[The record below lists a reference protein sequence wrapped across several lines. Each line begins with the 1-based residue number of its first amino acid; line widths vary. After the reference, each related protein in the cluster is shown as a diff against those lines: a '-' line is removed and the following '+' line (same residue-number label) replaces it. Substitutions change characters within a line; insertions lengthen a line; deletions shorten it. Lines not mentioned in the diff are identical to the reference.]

1 MLLSSRAREG
11 LPARRRIPAL
21 AIGPEF
27 CVVSRRHDLLGGH
40 YSLLA
45 SLCFVALGLGLGIAA
60 LAAWLV
66 LPYCALEMAGLYWA
80 LRCIERHASD
90 WEQVSVC
97 GDRVIVENKRAG
109 ARMRRNSTAT
119 GRRSKSKTMD
129 SIVHHGSG
137 CASPGVTRPSARSCR
152 RRSGPSPRGTCTAG
166 SACGSGHSRSA
177 RISKHFGARMERKG
191 AMARGAAF
199 AAGLAPTLARAAKE
213 YNLQPPV
220 TAVATQIF
228 DLHTYIMGICAVIFV
243 GVFSVMFYSIFAHRK
258 SKGHQAAQFHE
269 NTLVEIIWT
278 VIPFLILLVMAIPAT
293 RTILE
298 MKDTSVPDL
307 TVKITGSQWKWNYNY
322 LAEGFDFYSNLSTP
336 VAQLEGREPLA
347 EHYLLEVDQPLVLPV
362 GKKVRLLITS
372 SDVIHAWFLPA
383 AGVQQDAIPGFVR
396 DDWLKFDQTGTF
408 RGQCAKICGKEHG
421 FMPIVVE
428 VKSADDYAT
437 WLAEHKQAAAAAGDD
452 SNKVWDAKELIAR
465 GEKVYAAN
473 CATCHQATGK
483 GVAGAFPALD
493 GSKVVTGPKDDQ
505 IKTVLNG
512 VVKNGQPTAMVAWK
526 GTLSDVDIAAVITY
540 TRNSWSNHTGEAI
553 QPAEVKAD
561 RS

>member
-1 MLLSSRAREG
+1 
-11 LPARRRIPAL
+11 
-21 AIGPEF
+21 
-27 CVVSRRHDLLGGH
+27 
-40 YSLLA
+40 
-45 SLCFVALGLGLGIAA
+45 
-60 LAAWLV
+60 
-66 LPYCALEMAGLYWA
+66 
-80 LRCIERHASD
+80 
-90 WEQVSVC
+90 
-97 GDRVIVENKRAG
+97 
-109 ARMRRNSTAT
+109 
-119 GRRSKSKTMD
+119 
-129 SIVHHGSG
+129 
-137 CASPGVTRPSARSCR
+137 
-152 RRSGPSPRGTCTAG
+152 
-166 SACGSGHSRSA
+166 
-177 RISKHFGARMERKG
+177 MERKG
-191 AMARGAAF
+191 AMARGAASAVAF
-199 AAGLAPTLARAAKE
+199 AAGLAPTLAPAARE
-213 YNLQPPV
+213 YNLQPP
-220 TAVATQIF
+220 ATPIATEIF
-228 DLHTYIMGICAVIFV
+228 DLHIYIMGICAVIFV

-293 RTILE
+293 RTILA

-307 TVKITGSQWKWNYNY
+307 TVKVTGSQWKWNYNY

-336 VAQLEGREPLA
+336 VAQLEGREPLG
-347 EHYLLEVDQPLVLPV
+347 EHYLLEVDQPLVVPV
-362 GKKVRLLITS
+362 GKKVRLLVTS
-372 SDVIHAWFLPA
+372 SDVIHAWLLPA
-383 AGVQQDAIPGFVR
+383 AGVQQDAIPGFIR
-396 DDWLKFDQTGTF
+396 DDWMKFDQTGIF

-428 VKSADDYAT
+428 VKSADDYAK
-437 WLAEHKQAAAAAGDD
+437 WLAAHKQAAAAAADD

-540 TRNSWSNHTGEAI
+540 TRNNWGNHTGEAI